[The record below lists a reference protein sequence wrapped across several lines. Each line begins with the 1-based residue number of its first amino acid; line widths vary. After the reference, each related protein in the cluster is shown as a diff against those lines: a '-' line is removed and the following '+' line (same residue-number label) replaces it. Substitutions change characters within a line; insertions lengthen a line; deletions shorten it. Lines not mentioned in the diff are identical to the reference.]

1 MASVVVNKTPYDFG
15 TITLDIMYEGS
26 AALSIEGVEEINYSD
41 SVERAALRGTARKVL
56 ARTDGEYDGEG
67 SMNVYRY
74 AYRQLVDFARAKGL
88 GIYDL
93 EFDVVVTYAY
103 RDDPVT
109 VDRLVSCKF
118 TSRDMSNQRGADATM
133 VTLEFSL
140 DDLITD
146 DVSSL
151 A

>member
-1 MASVVVNKTPYDFG
+1 MASVIVNKTPFDFG
-15 TITLDIMYEGS
+15 TIEFDIMYQGQS
-26 AALSIEGVEEINYSD
+26 AVKIEGAEEINYSD
-41 SVERAALRGTARKVL
+41 SVERAALRGTGRKVV

-67 SMNVYRY
+67 SVNIYRY
-74 AYRQLVDFARAKGL
+74 AYKQLVDFARTQNV

-93 EFDVVVTYAY
+93 EFDITVTYAY

-109 VDRLVSCKF
+109 VDRLVGCKF
-118 TSRDMSNQRGADATM
+118 TSRDFSNSRGPDATV

-146 DVSSL
+146 DVQSL